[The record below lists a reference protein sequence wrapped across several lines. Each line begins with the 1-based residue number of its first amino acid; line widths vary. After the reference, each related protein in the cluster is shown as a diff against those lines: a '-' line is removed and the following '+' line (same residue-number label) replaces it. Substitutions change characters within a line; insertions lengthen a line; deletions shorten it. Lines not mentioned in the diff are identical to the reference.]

1 VSGAV
6 HRSEIAHSV
15 LGQKFPRRG
24 GCVRLTPESATVT
37 KRCRQ
42 TTAQVRFRSLAAATS
57 AICGVT
63 LTEDIQLS
71 DFKRKWN
78 FIFQML
84 PDTSAVV
91 AESGH
96 FVPEE
101 QPEALANA
109 LRSFL

>member
-1 VSGAV
+1 
-6 HRSEIAHSV
+6 
-15 LGQKFPRRG
+15 
-24 GCVRLTPESATVT
+24 
-37 KRCRQ
+37 
-42 TTAQVRFRSLAAATS
+42 
-57 AICGVT
+57 